1 MIVCSKLQFH
11 MLRTKHISMASPFY
25 LNSSYTV
32 YLGTMGSSV
41 HESSV
46 SKIISKRS
54 RM

>member
-1 MIVCSKLQFH
+1 MIVCSKLQSH
-11 MLRTKHISMASPFY
+11 ILRTKHLIMASPFY
-25 LNSSYTV
+25 LDSSYTV
-32 YLGTMGSSV
+32 YLGMMGSSV